1 MTLTAIISRNFRDTA
16 TGAPKVLLRGI
27 QTPDEEYRDHAWVEL
42 TVELRRVVDRITNN
56 RSLIITLEAEM
67 KEYTYRPG
75 IVKRTLTNVSNVK
88 VVGRA

>member
-42 TVELRRVVDRITNN
+42 TKELKQVTNRITNN
-56 RSLIITLEAEM
+56 RSLIITLEADV
-67 KEYTYRPG
+67 KEYIYRPG
-75 IVKRTLTNVSNVK
+75 VVKRTLTNVSNIK